1 MAARANPQA
10 TPARLS
16 AARGGL
22 AAYDAGLMGA
32 ALLLIFGG
40 LIMVASASASIS
52 ARDHGGDALYYFWR
66 QAGMAGLGLLLTAPC
81 LKLPV
86 RLWQALGPPLLLIA
100 IVLLVMTVL
109 PGLGREVNHGT
120 RWLPLGPFALQVSE
134 PARLAL
140 IACLAGY
147 LARRGEAVRAAFTG
161 FIVPVSVLAFIS
173 FLLLLQPD
181 YGASVLFILTALGM
195 LFLAGLPL
203 GRFLAWTAVAGCAC
217 LTLAILSPYRLRRL
231 LSFTDPWRD
240 AYDSGLQLTQ
250 ALIAF
255 GRGEWFGVGLGGG
268 VQKLFYL
275 PEAHT
280 DFLFAVL
287 AEELGLI
294 GSLAVILLYAFIV
307 WRAFAIGR
315 RAELAGRYF
324 AAYFAWGIGL
334 IVGLQAYINI
344 GVNMGV
350 LPTKGL
356 TLPLMSYGGNSL
368 IVYCL
373 LLGILL
379 RIDYENRHARR
390 DIMQTGAPAR
400 V

>member
-1 MAARANPQA
+1 MAARPIPQA
-10 TPARLS
+10 TPARSS

-32 ALLLIFGG
+32 ALLLIFAG

-66 QAGMAGLGLLLTAPC
+66 QAGMAGLGLLLAALC
-81 LKLPV
+81 LKLPM
-86 RLWQALGPPLLLIA
+86 RLWQALGPPLLIIA

-140 IACLAGY
+140 ITCLAGY
-147 LARRGEAVRAAFTG
+147 LARRGEAVRAHFTG
-161 FIVPVSVLAFIS
+161 FFLPVLVLALIA

-203 GRFLAWTAVAGCAC
+203 GRFLAWSAVALCAC
-217 LTLAILSPYRLRRL
+217 LALAILWPYRLQRL

-307 WRAFAIGR
+307 WRASAIGR

-334 IVGLQAYINI
+334 IIGLQAYINI

-390 DIMQTGAPAR
+390 DMMQTGAPAR
-400 V
+400 A

>member
-1 MAARANPQA
+1 
-10 TPARLS
+10 
-16 AARGGL
+16 
-22 AAYDAGLMGA
+22 MGA
-32 ALLLIFGG
+32 ALLLIFAG

-66 QAGMAGLGLLLTAPC
+66 QAGMAGLGLLLAALC
-81 LKLPV
+81 LKLPM
-86 RLWQALGPPLLLIA
+86 RLWQALGPSLLLMA
-100 IVLLVMTVL
+100 IILLGLTVL
-109 PGLGREVNHGT
+109 PGLGREVNHST
-120 RWLPLGPFALQVSE
+120 RWLPLGPFTLQVSE

-203 GRFLAWTAVAGCAC
+203 GRFLAWGAVALCAC
-217 LTLAILSPYRLRRL
+217 LALAILWPYRLQRL

-287 AEELGLI
+287 AEELGLT

-334 IVGLQAYINI
+334 IIGLQAYINI

-390 DIMQTGAPAR
+390 DIRQTGAPAR

>member
-1 MAARANPQA
+1 MAALANPQA
-10 TPARLS
+10 SPARPR
-16 AARGGL
+16 ARGGL

-32 ALLLIFGG
+32 ALLLIFTG

-52 ARDHGGDALYYFWR
+52 ARDHGGAALYYFWR
-66 QAGMAGLGLLLTAPC
+66 QAGMAGLGLLLAALC
-81 LKLPV
+81 LKLPM
-86 RLWQALGPPLLLIA
+86 RLWQALGPALLLIA
-100 IVLLVMTVL
+100 IVLLGLTVL
-109 PGLGREVNHGT
+109 PGLGREVNHST

-147 LARRGEAVRAAFTG
+147 LARRGEAVRVAFTG
-161 FIVPVSVLAFIS
+161 FIVPVFVLAFIA

-203 GRFLAWTAVAGCAC
+203 GRFLAWGAVAVCGC
-217 LTLAILSPYRLRRL
+217 LALAVLWPYRLRRL

-287 AEELGLI
+287 AEELGLT
-294 GSLAVILLYAFIV
+294 GALTVILLYTFIV

-315 RAELAGRYF
+315 RAELAGQYF
-324 AAYFAWGIGL
+324 AAYFAWGSGL
-334 IVGLQAYINI
+334 IIGLQAYINI

-390 DIMQTGAPAR
+390 DIMQPGAPAR

>member
-1 MAARANPQA
+1 MAARAEPQA
-10 TPARLS
+10 TPARPR
-16 AARGGL
+16 ARGGL

-32 ALLLIFGG
+32 ALLLIFAG

-66 QAGMAGLGLLLTAPC
+66 QAGMAGLGLFLAALC
-81 LKLPV
+81 LKLPM

-100 IVLLVMTVL
+100 IILLVMTVL

-120 RWLPLGPFALQVSE
+120 RWLPLGPFTLQVSE

-140 IACLAGY
+140 IAFLAGY
-147 LARRGEAVRAAFTG
+147 LARWGEAVRAHFTG
-161 FIVPVSVLAFIS
+161 FFLPVLVLALIA

-203 GRFLAWTAVAGCAC
+203 SRFLAWGAVAGCAC

-287 AEELGLI
+287 AEELGLT

-315 RAELAGRYF
+315 RAERAGQYF

-334 IVGLQAYINI
+334 IIGLQAYINI

-379 RIDYENRHARR
+379 RIDCENRHARR

>member
-1 MAARANPQA
+1 MAARAEPQA
-10 TPARLS
+10 TPARPR
-16 AARGGL
+16 ARGGL
-22 AAYDAGLMGA
+22 AAYDANLMGA
-32 ALLLIFGG
+32 ALLLIFAG

-66 QAGMAGLGLLLTAPC
+66 QAGMAGLGLLLAALC
-81 LKLPV
+81 LKLPM

-120 RWLPLGPFALQVSE
+120 RWLPLGPFTLQVSE

-140 IACLAGY
+140 IAFLAGY
-147 LARRGEAVRAAFTG
+147 LARWGEAVRAHFMG
-161 FIVPVSVLAFIS
+161 FFLPVLVLALIA

-195 LFLAGLPL
+195 LFLAGPPL
-203 GRFLAWTAVAGCAC
+203 GRFLAWGAVAGCAC

-287 AEELGLI
+287 AEELGLT

-315 RAELAGRYF
+315 RAERAGQYF

-334 IVGLQAYINI
+334 IIGLQAYINI

-379 RIDYENRHARR
+379 RIDCENRHARR

>member
-10 TPARLS
+10 SPARPR
-16 AARGGL
+16 ARGGL

-32 ALLLIFGG
+32 ALLLIFAG

-52 ARDHGGDALYYFWR
+52 ARDHGGAALYYFWR
-66 QAGMAGLGLLLTAPC
+66 QAGMAGLGLLLAALC
-81 LKLPV
+81 LKLPM
-86 RLWQALGPPLLLIA
+86 RLWQALGPALLLIA
-100 IVLLVMTVL
+100 IILLSLTVL
-109 PGLGREVNHGT
+109 PGLGREVNHST

-147 LARRGEAVRAAFTG
+147 LARRGEAVRATFTG
-161 FIVPVSVLAFIS
+161 FIVPVFVLSFIA

-203 GRFLAWTAVAGCAC
+203 GRFLAWGAVAVCGC
-217 LTLAILSPYRLRRL
+217 LALAVLWPYRLRRL

-287 AEELGLI
+287 AEELGLT
-294 GSLAVILLYAFIV
+294 GALAVILLYTFIV

-315 RAELAGRYF
+315 RAELAGQYF
-324 AAYFAWGIGL
+324 AAYFAWGSGL
-334 IVGLQAYINI
+334 TIGLQAYINI

>member
-1 MAARANPQA
+1 MVARAEPQA
-10 TPARLS
+10 TPARPR
-16 AARGGL
+16 ARGGL

-32 ALLLIFGG
+32 VLLLIFAG

-66 QAGMAGLGLLLTAPC
+66 QAGMAGLGLLLAALC
-81 LKLPV
+81 LKLPM
-86 RLWQALGPPLLLIA
+86 RLWQALGLPLLLMA
-100 IVLLVMTVL
+100 IILLGLTVL
-109 PGLGREVNHGT
+109 PGLGREVNHST
-120 RWLPLGPFALQVSE
+120 RWLPLGPFTLQISE

-140 IACLAGY
+140 IAFLAGY
-147 LARRGEAVRAAFTG
+147 LARWGEAVRAAFTG
-161 FIVPVSVLAFIS
+161 FIVPVFVLAFIS

-203 GRFLAWTAVAGCAC
+203 GRFLAWGAVALCAC
-217 LTLAILSPYRLRRL
+217 LALAILWPYRLQRL
-231 LSFTDPWRD
+231 LSFTDPWQD

-287 AEELGLI
+287 AEELGLA

-334 IVGLQAYINI
+334 IIGLQAYINI

-390 DIMQTGAPAR
+390 DIRQTGAPAR

>member
-1 MAARANPQA
+1 MAARAEPPQA
-10 TPARLS
+10 TPARPR
-16 AARGGL
+16 ARGGL

-32 ALLLIFGG
+32 VLLLIFAG

-66 QAGMAGLGLLLTAPC
+66 QAGMAGLGLLLGALC
-81 LKLPV
+81 LKLPM

-100 IVLLVMTVL
+100 IILLGLTVL
-109 PGLGREVNHGT
+109 PGLGREVNHST
-120 RWLPLGPFALQVSE
+120 RWLPLGPFTLQVSE
-134 PARLAL
+134 PARLVL
-140 IACLAGY
+140 IAFLAGY
-147 LARRGEAVRAAFTG
+147 LARRGEAVRAAFMG
-161 FIVPVSVLAFIS
+161 FIVPVFALAIIS

-203 GRFLAWTAVAGCAC
+203 GRFLAWGAVAVCAC
-217 LTLAILSPYRLRRL
+217 LALAILSPYRLQRL

-255 GRGEWFGVGLGGG
+255 GRGEWFGAGLGGG

-390 DIMQTGAPAR
+390 AMMQTGAPAR
-400 V
+400 A

>member
-1 MAARANPQA
+1 MSAPENRQA
-10 TPARLS
+10 TPARPS
-16 AARGGL
+16 ARGRL
-22 AAYDAGLMGA
+22 AAYDRGLMAA
-32 ALLLIFGG
+32 ALLLIFVG
-40 LIMVASASASIS
+40 LIMVASASASLS
-52 ARDHGGDALYYFWR
+52 ARDFEGPLYYFWR
-66 QAGMAGLGLLLTAPC
+66 QAGMAGLGLFMAMIC
-81 LKLPV
+81 LKLPMRV
-86 RLWQALGPPLLLIA
+86 WQALGVPLLLLA
-100 IVLLVMTVL
+100 GLLLLLTLL
-109 PGLGREVNHGT
+109 PGLGREVNNST
-120 RWLPLGPFALQVSE
+120 RWIPLGPFALQASE

-140 IACLAGY
+140 ITYLAGY
-147 LARRGEAVRAAFTG
+147 LVRHGEAVRADFSG
-161 FIVPVSVLAFIS
+161 FILPVLVLACIS
-173 FLLLLQPD
+173 FLLLWQPD
-181 YGASVLFILTALGM
+181 YGASVLLIMTALGM
-195 LFLAGLPL
+195 LFMAGLPL
-203 GRFLAWTAVAGCAC
+203 SRFIAWASVAVCGFI
-217 LTLAILSPYRLRRL
+217 TLAILSPYRIRRL
-231 LSFTDPWRD
+231 LSFTDPWQD

-255 GRGEWFGVGLGGG
+255 GRGDWFGVGLGGG

-307 WRAFAIGR
+307 WRAFAVGR
-315 RAELAGRYF
+315 RAERAGKFF

-334 IVGLQAYINI
+334 IIGLQAYINI

-373 LLGILL
+373 LMGILL
-379 RIDYENRHARR
+379 RIEYENRHARR
-390 DIMQTGAPAR
+390 DIMQAGARAYA
-400 V
+400 

>member
-1 MAARANPQA
+1 MAARAEPQA
-10 TPARLS
+10 TPARPR
-16 AARGGL
+16 ARGGL

-32 ALLLIFGG
+32 VLLLIFAG

-66 QAGMAGLGLLLTAPC
+66 QAGMAGLGLLLAALC
-81 LKLPV
+81 LKLPM
-86 RLWQALGPPLLLIA
+86 RLWQALGLPLLLMA
-100 IVLLVMTVL
+100 IILLGLTVL
-109 PGLGREVNHGT
+109 PGLGREVNHST
-120 RWLPLGPFALQVSE
+120 RWLPLGPFTLQISE

-147 LARRGEAVRAAFTG
+147 LARRGEAVRTAFTG
-161 FIVPVSVLAFIS
+161 FIVPVSVLASIS

-203 GRFLAWTAVAGCAC
+203 GRSLAWGAVAVCAC
-217 LTLAILSPYRLRRL
+217 LALAILWPYRLQRL

-287 AEELGLI
+287 AEELGLA
-294 GSLAVILLYAFIV
+294 GSLTVILLYAFIV

-334 IVGLQAYINI
+334 IIGLQAYINI

-390 DIMQTGAPAR
+390 DIRQTGAPAR

>member
-1 MAARANPQA
+1 MAARAEPQA
-10 TPARLS
+10 TPARPR
-16 AARGGL
+16 ARGGL

-32 ALLLIFGG
+32 VLLLIFAG

-52 ARDHGGDALYYFWR
+52 ARDHGGGALYYFWR
-66 QAGMAGLGLLLTAPC
+66 QAGMAGLGLLLAALC
-81 LKLPV
+81 LKLPM
-86 RLWQALGPPLLLIA
+86 RLWQALGPSLLLMA
-100 IVLLVMTVL
+100 IILLGLTVL
-109 PGLGREVNHGT
+109 PGLGREVNHST
-120 RWLPLGPFALQVSE
+120 RWLPLGPFSLQVSE

-140 IACLAGY
+140 IAYLAGY
-147 LARRGEAVRAAFTG
+147 LARRGEAVRTAFTG
-161 FIVPVSVLAFIS
+161 FIVPVFVLASIS

-203 GRFLAWTAVAGCAC
+203 GRFLAWGAVALCAC
-217 LTLAILSPYRLRRL
+217 LALAILWPYRLQRL

-255 GRGEWFGVGLGGG
+255 GRGEWFGAGLGGG

-287 AEELGLI
+287 AEELGLT

-334 IVGLQAYINI
+334 IIGLQAYINI

-379 RIDYENRHARR
+379 RIDYENRYARR

>member
-1 MAARANPQA
+1 MVARANPQA
-10 TPARLS
+10 SPARP
-16 AARGGL
+16 ATRGGL

-32 ALLLIFGG
+32 VLLLIFAG

-52 ARDHGGDALYYFWR
+52 ARDHGGAALYYFWR
-66 QAGMAGLGLLLTAPC
+66 QAGMAGLGLLLAALC
-81 LKLPV
+81 LKLPM
-86 RLWQALGPPLLLIA
+86 RLWQALGPSLLLIA
-100 IVLLVMTVL
+100 IVLLSLTVL
-109 PGLGREVNHGT
+109 PGLGREVNHST

-203 GRFLAWTAVAGCAC
+203 GRFLAWGAVAGCGC
-217 LTLAILSPYRLRRL
+217 LALAILWPYRLRRL

-255 GRGEWFGVGLGGG
+255 GRGDWFGVGLGGG

-294 GSLAVILLYAFIV
+294 GALAVILLYAFIV

-315 RAELAGRYF
+315 RAELAGQYF

-334 IVGLQAYINI
+334 TIGLQAYINI

-368 IVYCL
+368 IVYCV

-390 DIMQTGAPAR
+390 DIMPTGAPAH

>member
-1 MAARANPQA
+1 MVARANPQA
-10 TPARLS
+10 SPARPR
-16 AARGGL
+16 ARGGL

-32 ALLLIFGG
+32 ALLLIFAG

-52 ARDHGGDALYYFWR
+52 ARDHGGAALYYFWR
-66 QAGMAGLGLLLTAPC
+66 QAGMAGLGLLLAALC
-81 LKLPV
+81 LKLPM
-86 RLWQALGPPLLLIA
+86 RLWQALGPALLLIA
-100 IVLLVMTVL
+100 IVLLGLTVL
-109 PGLGREVNHGT
+109 PGLGREVNHST

-147 LARRGEAVRAAFTG
+147 LARRGEAVRAHFTG
-161 FIVPVSVLAFIS
+161 FFLPVLVLALIA

-203 GRFLAWTAVAGCAC
+203 GRFLAWGAVAVCGC
-217 LTLAILSPYRLRRL
+217 LALAVLWPYRLRRL

-287 AEELGLI
+287 AEELGLT
-294 GSLAVILLYAFIV
+294 GALTVILLYTFIV

-315 RAELAGRYF
+315 RAELAGQYF
-324 AAYFAWGIGL
+324 AAYFAWGSGL
-334 IVGLQAYINI
+334 IIGLQAYINI

-379 RIDYENRHARR
+379 RIDYENRHPRR

>member
-1 MAARANPQA
+1 MAARAEPQA
-10 TPARLS
+10 TPARPR
-16 AARGGL
+16 ARGGL

-32 ALLLIFGG
+32 ALLLIFAG

-66 QAGMAGLGLLLTAPC
+66 QAGMAGLGLLLAALC
-81 LKLPV
+81 LKLPM
-86 RLWQALGPPLLLIA
+86 RLWQALGPPLLLMA
-100 IVLLVMTVL
+100 IILLGLTVL

-120 RWLPLGPFALQVSE
+120 RWLPLGPFTLQVSE

-147 LARRGEAVRAAFTG
+147 LARWGEAVRVAFTG

-173 FLLLLQPD
+173 LLLLLQPD

-203 GRFLAWTAVAGCAC
+203 GRFLAWGAVAGCAC
-217 LTLAILSPYRLRRL
+217 LALAILWPYRLRRL

-240 AYDSGLQLTQ
+240 AFDSGLQLTQ

-315 RAELAGRYF
+315 RAELVGRYF

-334 IVGLQAYINI
+334 IIGLQAYINI

-379 RIDYENRHARR
+379 RIDHENRHARR